1 MMNTNRN
8 TEKLDELISRAISR
22 EAPKFEFDKWKQSH
36 EKEIRVYELQTTG
49 QMLSHSVRIV
59 EIGRMIMKS
68 RISKI
73 AAAAVI
79 IIAIFTVT
87 HFVGNPIESMA
98 WADVVQ
104 PILTARTIAFNLVMA
119 EGEDVPITRVM
130 NMGTQRIRSEVL
142 SPDGKTI
149 QVIVIVDY
157 DTSLM
162 LQLIPGQKMA
172 TLIEMKDVPEDEVPE
187 NILKEM
193 RNIITELQN
202 DPDVSIESLDEKE
215 IDGRTAKGFRA
226 TSPDGEVMVWADPET
241 ALPIR
246 VEQTWRQIRFVCT
259 DFQFD
264 TEMDESL
271 FNMEI
276 PEGYS
281 EPVQGELSFEGST
294 EEDLV
299 RTLRVWAENILDG
312 VFPKDFTGQVYVE
325 DTKRNRHKFVVLTK
339 EEKLKMAMKISP
351 GFIFVHLLKDEN
363 DWHYVGNNIKLGDAD
378 APVCWYRPTDSE
390 TYRVIY
396 GDLSIKDIVPKDL
409 PK

>member
-1 MMNTNRN
+1 MKDKNNG
-8 TEKLDELISRAISR
+8 KLDELIFRAISR
-22 EAPKFEFDKWKQSH
+22 EATKFEFDKWKQSH
-36 EKEIRVYELQTTG
+36 KEEIQIYESQITG
-49 QMLSHSVRIV
+49 QKPSRSIRII
-59 EIGRMIMKS
+59 ETGRMIMKS

-79 IIAIFTVT
+79 IIAILTVT
-87 HFVGNPIESMA
+87 HFVGHPIESMA
-98 WADVVQ
+98 WADVVR
-104 PILTARTIAFNLVMA
+104 PILTARTVAFNLVMA

-130 NMGTQRIRSEVL
+130 NMGTQRIRSEAL
-142 SPDGKTI
+142 SPDGKTV

-157 DTSLM
+157 DTSRM
-162 LQLIPGQKMA
+162 LQLIPGQKTA
-172 TLIEMKDVPEDEVPE
+172 AFIELKDIPENEVPE

-202 DPDVSIESLDEKE
+202 DPDVSVESLGEKE
-215 IDGRTAKGFRA
+215 IDGRIAKGFRA
-226 TSPDGEVMVWADPET
+226 TSPDGELTVWADTET

-246 VEQTWRQIRFVCT
+246 LEQTWRQIHFVCT

-271 FNMEI
+271 FSMEI

-281 EPVQGELSFEGST
+281 ELPRTELSFEGST
-294 EEDLV
+294 EQDLV
-299 RTLRVWAENILDG
+299 GTLQVWAENILDG
-312 VFPKDFTGQVYVE
+312 VFPKDFTGQVYIE
-325 DTKRNRHKFVVLTK
+325 DAKRNRHKFVDLKK
-339 EEKLKMAMKISP
+339 EERLKMAMKISP

-363 DWHYVGNNIKLGDAD
+363 DWHYVGENVKLGDAD
-378 APVCWYRPTDSE
+378 SPVCWYRPTDSE

-396 GDLSIKDIVPKDL
+396 GDLSVKDIAPKDL